1 MAIHIPLIFA
11 VDVGHH
17 LRVVTHHFEQI
28 GGNIT
33 VEVMGKDLFSLAVV
47 HTRAVGGDHVGFDA
61 EIVANLADI
70 DVMSSGGEDKIDP
83 ARGQQLQRLSL
94 RRALSSDRE
103 KAACHLSQTQQ
114 PGT

>member
-33 VEVMGKDLFSLAVV
+33 VEVMGKDLFSSLSC
-47 HTRAVGGDHVGFDA
+47 TRAPLEV
-61 EIVANLADI
+61 I
-70 DVMSSGGEDKIDP
+70 M
-83 ARGQQLQRLSL
+83 
-94 RRALSSDRE
+94 
-103 KAACHLSQTQQ
+103 
-114 PGT
+114 